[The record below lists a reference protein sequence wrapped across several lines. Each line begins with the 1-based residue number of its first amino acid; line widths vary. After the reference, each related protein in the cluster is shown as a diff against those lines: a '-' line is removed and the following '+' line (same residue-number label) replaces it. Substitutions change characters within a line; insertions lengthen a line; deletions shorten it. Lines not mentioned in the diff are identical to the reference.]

1 MRKDTTITVRIPE
14 IDKLKLESLAYKQKT
29 TPSKIVQR
37 LIRHK
42 TNQAGD

>member
-1 MRKDTTITVRIPE
+1 MRKNSTITIRIPE

-37 LIRHK
+37 LIKQK
-42 TNQAGD
+42 TEQEIS